1 MTAPTPSLP
10 KWILEANALDY
21 CPDADCQDSY
31 EKLVG
36 ALAIAHEALEK
47 VGYAQGDG
55 HPLALMRVCRE
66 ALRRIRELGETK

>member
-36 ALAIAHEALEK
+36 ALAIAWEALEK
-47 VGYAQGDG
+47 MDEYHDSEIS
-55 HPLALMRVCRE
+55 RE